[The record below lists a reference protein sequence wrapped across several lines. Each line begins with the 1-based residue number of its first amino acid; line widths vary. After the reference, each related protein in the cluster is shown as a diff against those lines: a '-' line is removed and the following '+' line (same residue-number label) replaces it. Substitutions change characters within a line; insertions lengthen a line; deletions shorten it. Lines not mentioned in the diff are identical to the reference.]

1 MEGNALNHIMITAGI
16 LLGMAAL
23 TLPAAL
29 ADSVD
34 TWAYTLDFDNGI
46 FSDSAGSM
54 EVSSRTCNGMIPE
67 NTVSLDSISGDAFCL
82 YDADG
87 TTWKWLQR
95 TSSFDAAPDTCEVS
109 IDDGSAKIFRNYT
122 GGGST
127 RSCFFVG
134 TNTFSGDF
142 DVRVS
147 WTYQIIQG
155 SNPRPQLCVWDTQEV
170 YLNWGVNCDN
180 ANSFEGLWYQYVR
193 TVGFFAHI
201 HPSGGSS
208 SQVGSSTAVSFCETV
223 GNECWM
229 RLTRVGDTYSWY
241 YAFGGGG
248 WVLDETTTDS
258 SFTNPLYAW
267 FGTAVNTQLSPA
279 EVWFDDFTV
288 DSTLDAGGFRISGDW
303 ISGSFGVAND
313 SIRLI
318 DLRFIE
324 VSPGSSIDRLDVR
337 RDSTILE
344 SFVNPTFPI
353 VPTTDISGADLNL
366 RIFFIG
372 NGSVTVIVHNVI
384 VVALEGAGEL
394 VVSEL
399 VLMVV
404 SVVAWLLL
412 FVIGFYVQNG
422 ILCVLGSLIG
432 VLTGLFFVIPISA
445 PLGIAFIGVAVVMLI
460 IGIFLFSE
468 E

>member
-1 MEGNALNHIMITAGI
+1 MRFLIVVIAMALI
-16 LLGMAAL
+16 L
-23 TLPAAL
+23 PFPAL
-29 ADSVD
+29 ADS
-34 TWAYTLDFDNGI
+34 TEIFAYTSDFDSGT
-46 FSDSAGSM
+46 FSVSQSAR
-54 EVSSRTCNGMIPE
+54 EVNTESCNAMIPE
-67 NTVSLDSISGDAFCL
+67 NSITLDNIAGDSFCV
-82 YDADG
+82 DDSDG
-87 TTWKWLQR
+87 VTWKWIQG
-95 TSSFDAAPDTCEVS
+95 TSSADAAPDLCEVT
-109 IDDGSAKIFRNYT
+109 IDNGFAKIFRNYT
-122 GGGST
+122 SGGAI
-127 RSCFFVG
+127 RSCFFIG
-134 TNTFSGDF
+134 TSTFSGDF
-142 DVRVS
+142 DIRLS
-147 WTYQIIQG
+147 WQYINTAVNG
-155 SNPRPQLCVWDTQEV
+155 NPRPILCVWDTQFV
-170 YLNWGVNCDN
+170 FLNWGLNCDN
-180 ANSFEGLWYQYVR
+180 ANQYEGAWYQYIR
-193 TVGFFAHI
+193 TSGFAAFL
-201 HPSGGSS
+201 HPSGGPSF
-208 SQVGSSTAVSFCETV
+208 QIGGLTTVTACDTIGTDCWFRITRI
-223 GNECWM
+223 GN
-229 RLTRVGDTYSWY
+229 LYSWY
-241 YAFGGGG
+241 YSVEGNG
-248 WVLDETTTDS
+248 WILDETTTDS
-258 SFTNPLYAW
+258 SFVNPLYGW
-267 FGTAVNTQLSPA
+267 FGTVTNTQLDDG
-279 EVWFDDFTV
+279 EIWFDNYSVEATV
-288 DSTLDAGGFRISGDW
+288 DAGGYRISGDW
-303 ISGSFGVAND
+303 ISGSFTVAND

-318 DLRFIE
+318 DVNFIE
-324 VSPGSSIDRLDVR
+324 LAPPVTGSSIERLDVR

-445 PLGIAFIGVAVVMLI
+445 PLGIAFIGVAAVTLV